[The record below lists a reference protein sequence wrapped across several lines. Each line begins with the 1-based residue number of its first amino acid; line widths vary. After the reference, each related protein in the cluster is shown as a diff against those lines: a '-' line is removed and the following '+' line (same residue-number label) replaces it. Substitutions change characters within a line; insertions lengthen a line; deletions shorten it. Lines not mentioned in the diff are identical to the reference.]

1 LGDESNALQKIAD
14 DFVKLLPGRMQEIDA
29 AYADLCVP
37 AAAQPELDDF
47 YHKVHNLTGSSGTFG
62 FNQFSDIAR
71 RILKLL
77 EPAMNGEVELDVNT
91 VKSVSPILEELN
103 AEALAPKQTEGWL

>member
-1 LGDESNALQKIAD
+1 MGDESSALQQIAD
-14 DFVKLLPGRMQEIDA
+14 EFVKLLPGRMQDIEE
-29 AYADLCVP
+29 AYAVLCKP
-37 AAAQPELDDF
+37 AATQPDLESF

-62 FNQFSDIAR
+62 FNQFSEIAR

-91 VKSVSPILEELN
+91 IKSVSPLLEELN
-103 AEALAPKQTEGWL
+103 KEALSPTQTEGWL